1 MHLFLGID
9 PGQTGGLGIID
20 QDGHYFSSRR
30 WDRRDPRQLYILLQS
45 INDLVVVVYL
55 ENINLPST
63 GDDIENRWSA
73 GSNLLVNSG
82 IWQGW
87 CMALGLPLVLVPP
100 ATWQAAHNLYQ
111 WKSRLAKDPDS
122 PTPMTVARGEWPD
135 APLEFQAD
143 DGMAVG
149 LLLAAL
155 AFSDASRGID
165 RAALQAKAAVKKQ
178 MKRKEARKIAKATR
192 ALPGLTGDAEHGF
205 F

>member
-1 MHLFLGID
+1 MRLFIGID
-9 PGQTGGLGIID
+9 PGQQGGIGILD
-20 QDGHYFSSRR
+20 QDNRYFAARR
-30 WDRRDPRQLYILLQS
+30 WNRRDPRQLYILLQS
-45 INDLVVVVYL
+45 INDLVVLVYL
-55 ENINLPST
+55 ENINMPPS
-63 GDDIENRWSA
+63 GEGIENRWSA

-87 CMALGLPLVLVPP
+87 LMALGLPLVLVPP
-100 ATWQAAHNLYQ
+100 ATWQAAHGLYQ

-155 AFSDASRGID
+155 AFSDASNGID

-178 MKRKEARKIAKATR
+178 MKRRAARDAAKATR
-192 ALPGLTGDAEHGF
+192 ALPGLTGGADHGF